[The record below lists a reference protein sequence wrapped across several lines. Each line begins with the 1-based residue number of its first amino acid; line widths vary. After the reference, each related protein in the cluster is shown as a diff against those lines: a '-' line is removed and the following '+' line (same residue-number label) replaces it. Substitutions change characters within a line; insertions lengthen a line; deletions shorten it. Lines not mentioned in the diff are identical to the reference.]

1 MNFPAVE
8 LPDLTLLPLPRL
20 QAMQTAGQEAQRC
33 TEVLE
38 RGGLNLVGEMLRGQ
52 GTFYEFNH
60 YPENDVLDSRCG
72 SQYYYHAHRGET
84 GEHGHFHT
92 FFRTPYLASMMGE
105 DRAMSCDMANA
116 TSKTVH
122 LIAISMDRDGHMLGL
137 FSTNQWV
144 TAEHYVP
151 AEHVVPHLGN
161 FAIQHANP
169 SWPTNR
175 WISAV
180 MCLFSA
186 EIASLLVHRDQCFEL
201 WREANPGK
209 SVFEHRELEVP
220 GEITISVSE
229 QIARVD
235 AALASVE

>member
-1 MNFPAVE
+1 MDLPAVQ
-8 LPDLTLLPLPRL
+8 LPDLTQLPLPQL
-20 QAMQTAGQEAQRC
+20 QAMQRAGEEALVC
-33 TEVLE
+33 TDALE
-38 RGGLNLVGEMLRGQ
+38 RGGLNVVGEMLRGQ

-60 YPENDVLDSRCG
+60 YPANDVLDSRCG

-92 FFRTPYLASMMGE
+92 FFRTPYLASMMGQA
-105 DRAMSCDMANA
+105 DAQLCDMASAKSN
-116 TSKTVH
+116 TVH

-151 AEHVVPHLGN
+151 ADKVLPHLGN

-175 WISAV
+175 WITAV
-180 MCLFSA
+180 MRLFGP
-186 EIASLLVHRDQCFEL
+186 EIAALLSHRDACFEA
-201 WREANPGK
+201 WRAAHPGED
-209 SVFEHRELEVP
+209 VFDHRPLEVP
-220 GEITISVSE
+220 GEIKLTVPE

-235 AALASVE
+235 AALAAAN